1 MAQSSPILLLSPNLM
16 HEFLISPKVYAIGCT
31 INGSQLIAE
40 MLYLK
45 EEFALETKVDLY
57 SDDRVLVATV
67 LIPKT
72 DINTHQN
79 ITLPICP

>member
-1 MAQSSPILLLSPNLM
+1 M
-16 HEFLISPKVYAIGCT
+16 SPKVFAIGCT

-40 MLYLK
+40 MLYLR
-45 EEFALETKVDLY
+45 ELFSQDTKVVDLY
-57 SDDRVLVATV
+57 NGDRELVATV

-79 ITLPICP
+79 ITLTLCH

>member
-1 MAQSSPILLLSPNLM
+1 M
-16 HEFLISPKVYAIGCT
+16 HEFLMSPKVFGIGCT

-40 MLYLK
+40 MLYLR
-45 EEFALETKVDLY
+45 EEFTQETRVDLY
-57 SDDRVLVATV
+57 SGDRVLVATV

-79 ITLPICP
+79 ITLQIC

>member
-1 MAQSSPILLLSPNLM
+1 M

-40 MLYLK
+40 MLYLR
-45 EEFALETKVDLY
+45 EEFKQDTKVNLY
-57 SDDRVLVATV
+57 SGDRVLVATV

-79 ITLPICP
+79 ITLQTCH

>member
-1 MAQSSPILLLSPNLM
+1 MY
-16 HEFLISPKVYAIGCT
+16 EFLISPKAYAIGCKLD
-31 INGSQLIAE
+31 SKQLIVE

-45 EEFALETKVDLY
+45 EEFTLETKMDLY
-57 SDDRVLVATV
+57 SGDRVLVATV

>member
-1 MAQSSPILLLSPNLM
+1 M
-16 HEFLISPKVYAIGCT
+16 HEYLISPKAYAISCT

-45 EEFALETKVDLY
+45 EEFMQDTKVDLY
-57 SDDRVLVATV
+57 SGDRVLVATV

-72 DINTHQN
+72 EINTHQN
-79 ITLPICP
+79 ITLQICP

>member
-1 MAQSSPILLLSPNLM
+1 M
-16 HEFLISPKVYAIGCT
+16 HEYLISPKAYAIGCKLD
-31 INGSQLIAE
+31 SKQLIAE

-45 EEFALETKVDLY
+45 EEFMQDTKVDLY
-57 SDDRVLVATV
+57 SGDRVLVATV

-79 ITLPICP
+79 IALVLCP

>member
-1 MAQSSPILLLSPNLM
+1 M
-16 HEFLISPKVYAIGCT
+16 HEYLISPKVYAIGCT

-45 EEFALETKVDLY
+45 EEFMQDTKVDLY
-57 SDDRVLVATV
+57 SGDRVLVATV
-67 LIPKT
+67 SIPKA

-79 ITLPICP
+79 ITLQIC

>member
-1 MAQSSPILLLSPNLM
+1 M
-16 HEFLISPKVYAIGCT
+16 HEYLISPKAYAIGCT

-45 EEFALETKVDLY
+45 EEFLQDTRVDLY
-57 SDDRVLVATV
+57 SGDRVLVATV

-72 DINTHQN
+72 EINTHQN
-79 ITLPICP
+79 ITLICL